1 MEEKKRVSLSELR
14 VGIFVIVTAAILG
27 FAIFR
32 IGSTVGLF
40 QETFHARTY
49 LNNVSGLKAGDL
61 VLLGGVEIGNVT
73 NVHISEPE
81 KMPETDTN
89 TRALARIADWEGQ
102 ETILGTDLVNIEE
115 RIDEL
120 RSRYES
126 AALEQ
131 GSTSEPARVLLRVQ
145 LDDFNALR
153 NETMRDLDRVRE
165 DLQRARDDLQNIV
178 VRMEIQTKYRGW
190 IRSDSYISLGSVG
203 LLGDKYIQI
212 SLGRS
217 PNPPKTVV
225 DTIDGDWWG
234 DVEVEFVEITG
245 RPQTGFEELITGAN
259 DILVNFRTLSSKVQ
273 DVVSRFESGEGTVG
287 KFLTDPSFYNNLND
301 TVIAAKST
309 VENASILMQNI
320 TRGEGTIPRLL
331 HQQELYD
338 RIMDSV
344 ARLDRVLAD
353 VEAGEGTVGKLLK
366 DPELHDQ
373 AQEAMASIR
382 SVVARLDAGEGT
394 LGRLSTDDA
403 LYREMNNALKK
414 LSGFVNDIEEGKGTL
429 GRLAKD
435 EQLYENLNELSA
447 EVVKLI
453 YDFRQNPKKF
463 LTIKFEL
470 F

>member
-14 VGIFVIVTAAILG
+14 VGIFVIVAAAVLG

-49 LNNVSGLKAGDL
+49 LNNVSGLKAGDI

-73 NVHISEPE
+73 NVRISEPE
-81 KMPETDTN
+81 RMPETDAN
-89 TRALARIADWEGQ
+89 ARALARIADFRGQ
-102 ETILGTDLVNIEE
+102 ETILSTDLVSIDE
-115 RIDEL
+115 RVDEL
-120 RSRYES
+120 RPRYES
-126 AALEQ
+126 TAQGQ
-131 GSTSEPARVLLRVQ
+131 GSTSQPARALRVQ
-145 LDDFNALR
+145 LDDLDALR
-153 NETMRDLDRVRE
+153 NETIRNLDRVRE
-165 DLQRARDDLQNIV
+165 RLQRARDDLQNIV
-178 VRMEIQTKYRGW
+178 VRMEIQTEYRGW

-212 SLGRS
+212 SLGRE
-217 PNPPKTVV
+217 PDPPKTVV
-225 DTIDGDWWG
+225 DTIDGGWWG
-234 DVEVEFVEITG
+234 DVDVEFVEVTG

-259 DILVNFRTLSSKVQ
+259 DILVNFRTLSEKVQ
-273 DVVSRFESGEGTVG
+273 NIMSRFESGEGTIR

-301 TVIAAKST
+301 TVVAAKGT
-309 VENASILMQNI
+309 VENASSLMEDI
-320 TRGEGTIPRLL
+320 TKGKGTLPRLI
-331 HQQELYD
+331 QQQDLYD
-338 RIMDSV
+338 RIVDS
-344 ARLDRVLAD
+344 ATRLDRVLAD
-353 VEAGEGTVGKLLK
+353 LEAGEGTIGKLLK
-366 DPELHDQ
+366 DPELYDHS
-373 AQEAMASIR
+373 QEAMASIR
-382 SVVARLDAGEGT
+382 SVAARLDSGEGT
-394 LGRLSTDDA
+394 LGKLSTDDE
-403 LYREMNNALKK
+403 LYREMKNALQQ

-435 EQLYENLNELSA
+435 EQLYENINELSA

>member
-14 VGIFVIVTAAILG
+14 VGIFVIVAAVLLG

-32 IGSTVGLF
+32 IGSTAGLF
-40 QETFHARTY
+40 QEMFHARTY
-49 LNNVSGLKAGDL
+49 LNSVSGLKAGDL

-73 NVHISEPE
+73 DVRISKPE

-89 TRALARIADWEGQ
+89 TRALTRIADLEGQ
-102 ETILGTDLVNIEE
+102 ETILGTDLVDIDE

-131 GSTSEPARVLLRVQ
+131 GSTSELARALRVQ
-145 LDDFNALR
+145 LDDLDALR
-153 NETMRDLDRVRE
+153 NETTRDLDRVRE
-165 DLQRARDDLQNIV
+165 NLQRARDDLQNIV
-178 VRMEIQTKYRGW
+178 VRMEIQTEYRGW

-225 DTIDGDWWG
+225 APIEGDWWG
-234 DVEVEFVEITG
+234 EVEVEFVEITG
-245 RPQTGFEELITGAN
+245 RPQAGFEELITGAN
-259 DILVNFRTLSSKVQ
+259 DILVNFRTLSAKVQ
-273 DVVSRFESGEGTVG
+273 DIVSRFESGEGTVG

-301 TVIAAKST
+301 TVMAAKGT
-309 VENASILMQNI
+309 VQSASILMEDI
-320 TRGEGTIPRLL
+320 TRGKGTIPRLI
-331 HQQELYD
+331 HQQDLYD
-338 RIMDSV
+338 RIMDSA
-344 ARLDRVLAD
+344 ARLDRVLAE

-366 DPELHDQ
+366 DPELYDH

-382 SVVARLDAGEGT
+382 SVASRLDSGEGT
-394 LGRLSTDDA
+394 LGKLSTDDA
-403 LYREMNNALKK
+403 LYREMNNALQK

>member
-14 VGIFVIVTAAILG
+14 VGIFVIVAAAVLG

-49 LNNVSGLKAGDL
+49 LNNVSGLKAGDI
-61 VLLGGVEIGNVT
+61 VLLGGLEIGNVT
-73 NVHISEPE
+73 NVRISEPE
-81 KMPETDTN
+81 RMPETDAN
-89 TRALARIADWEGQ
+89 ARALARIADFRGQ
-102 ETILGTDLVNIEE
+102 ETILSTDLVSIDE
-115 RIDEL
+115 RVDEL

-126 AALEQ
+126 TAQGQ
-131 GSTSEPARVLLRVQ
+131 GSTSQPARALRVQ
-145 LDDFNALR
+145 LDDLDALR
-153 NETMRDLDRVRE
+153 KETIRNLDRVRE
-165 DLQRARDDLQNIV
+165 RLQRARDDLQNIV
-178 VRMEIQTKYRGW
+178 VGMEIQTEYRGW

-212 SLGRS
+212 SLGRE
-217 PNPPKTVV
+217 PDPPKTVV
-225 DTIDGDWWG
+225 DTIDGGWWG
-234 DVEVEFVEITG
+234 DVDVEFVEVTG

-259 DILVNFRTLSSKVQ
+259 DILVNFRTLSEKVQ
-273 DVVSRFESGEGTVG
+273 DIMSRFESGEGTIG

-301 TVIAAKST
+301 TVVAAKGT
-309 VENASILMQNI
+309 VENASSLMEDI
-320 TRGEGTIPRLL
+320 TKGKGTLPRLI
-331 HQQELYD
+331 QQQDLYD
-338 RIMDSV
+338 RIVDS
-344 ARLDRVLAD
+344 ATRLDRVLAD
-353 VEAGEGTVGKLLK
+353 LEAGEGTIGKLLK
-366 DPELHDQ
+366 DPELYDQ
-373 AQEAMASIR
+373 AREAMASIR
-382 SVVARLDAGEGT
+382 SVAARLDSGEGT
-394 LGRLSTDDA
+394 LGKLSTDDE
-403 LYREMNNALKK
+403 LYREMKNALQQ

-435 EQLYENLNELSA
+435 EQLYENINELSA

>member
-14 VGIFVIVTAAILG
+14 VGIFVIVAAAVLG

-49 LNNVSGLKAGDL
+49 LNNVSGLKAGDI

-73 NVHISEPE
+73 NVRISEPE
-81 KMPETDTN
+81 RMPETDAN
-89 TRALARIADWEGQ
+89 ARALARIADFRGQ
-102 ETILGTDLVNIEE
+102 ETILSTDLVSIDE
-115 RIDEL
+115 RVDEL
-120 RSRYES
+120 RPRYES
-126 AALEQ
+126 TAQGQ
-131 GSTSEPARVLLRVQ
+131 GSTSQPARALRVQ
-145 LDDFNALR
+145 LDDLDALR
-153 NETMRDLDRVRE
+153 NETIRNLDRVRE
-165 DLQRARDDLQNIV
+165 RLQRARDDLQNIV
-178 VRMEIQTKYRGW
+178 VRMEIQTEYRGW

-212 SLGRS
+212 SLGREPDP
-217 PNPPKTVV
+217 PNTVV
-225 DTIDGDWWG
+225 DTIDGGWWG
-234 DVEVEFVEITG
+234 DVDVEFVEVTG

-259 DILVNFRTLSSKVQ
+259 DILVNFRTLSEKVQ
-273 DVVSRFESGEGTVG
+273 NIMSRFESGEGTIR

-301 TVIAAKST
+301 TVVAAKGT
-309 VENASILMQNI
+309 VENASSLMEDI
-320 TRGEGTIPRLL
+320 TKGKGTLPRLI
-331 HQQELYD
+331 QQQDLYD
-338 RIMDSV
+338 RIVDS
-344 ARLDRVLAD
+344 ATRLDRVLAD
-353 VEAGEGTVGKLLK
+353 LEAGEGTIGKLLK
-366 DPELHDQ
+366 DPELYDHS
-373 AQEAMASIR
+373 QEAMASIR
-382 SVVARLDAGEGT
+382 SVAARLDSGEGT
-394 LGRLSTDDA
+394 LGKLSTDDE
-403 LYREMNNALKK
+403 LYREMKNALQQ

-435 EQLYENLNELSA
+435 EQLYENINELSA

>member
-14 VGIFVIVTAAILG
+14 VGIFVIVAAVVLG

-49 LNNVSGLKAGDL
+49 LNNVSGLKAGDT

-73 NVHISEPE
+73 NVQISEPE
-81 KMPETDTN
+81 RMPETDAN
-89 TRALARIADWEGQ
+89 ASALARIKDFESQ
-102 ETILGTDLVNIEE
+102 ETILTSDLVNIDE
-115 RIDEL
+115 RLDEL
-120 RSRYES
+120 RPLYES
-126 AALEQ
+126 AAREQ
-131 GSTSEPARVLLRVQ
+131 GSTSQPARMLRVQ
-145 LDDFNALR
+145 LDDLEALR
-153 NETMRDLDRVRE
+153 NETIRDLDRVRE
-165 DLQRARDDLQNIV
+165 GLQRARDDLQNIV
-178 VRMEIQTKYRGW
+178 VRMEIQAEYRGW

-212 SLGRS
+212 SLGRA
-217 PNPPKTVV
+217 PDPPKTVV
-225 DTIDGDWWG
+225 DTIDGNWWE

-259 DILVNFRTLSSKVQ
+259 DILVNFRTLSEKVQ
-273 DVVSRFESGEGTVG
+273 DIISRFESGEGTIG

-301 TVIAAKST
+301 TVIAAKGT
-309 VENASILMQNI
+309 VENASSLMEDI
-320 TRGEGTIPRLL
+320 TRGEGTLPRLI
-331 HQQELYD
+331 HQQDLYD
-338 RIMDSV
+338 RIVDS
-344 ARLDRVLAD
+344 ATRLDRVLAD
-353 VEAGEGTVGKLLK
+353 LEAGEGTLGRLFK
-366 DPELHDQ
+366 DPELYDH

-382 SVVARLDAGEGT
+382 SVAARLDSGEGT
-394 LGRLSTDDA
+394 LGKLSTDDE
-403 LYREMNNALKK
+403 LYREMKNALQQ
-414 LSGFVNDIEEGKGTL
+414 LSGFVSDIEEGKGTL

-435 EQLYENLNELSA
+435 EQLYENINELSA

>member
-14 VGIFVIVTAAILG
+14 VGIFVIVAAAVLG

-49 LNNVSGLKAGDL
+49 LNNVSGLKAGDI

-73 NVHISEPE
+73 NVRISEPE
-81 KMPETDTN
+81 RMPETDAN
-89 TRALARIADWEGQ
+89 ARALARIADFRGQ
-102 ETILGTDLVNIEE
+102 ETILSTDLVSIDE
-115 RIDEL
+115 RVDEL
-120 RSRYES
+120 RSRYAS
-126 AALEQ
+126 TAQGQ
-131 GSTSEPARVLLRVQ
+131 GSTSQPARALRVQ
-145 LDDFNALR
+145 LDDLDALR
-153 NETMRDLDRVRE
+153 KETIRNLDRVRE
-165 DLQRARDDLQNIV
+165 RLQRARDDLQNIV
-178 VRMEIQTKYRGW
+178 VGMEIQTEYRGW

-212 SLGRS
+212 SLGRE
-217 PNPPKTVV
+217 PDPPKTVV
-225 DTIDGDWWG
+225 DTIDGGWWG
-234 DVEVEFVEITG
+234 DVDVEFVEVTG

-259 DILVNFRTLSSKVQ
+259 DILVNFRTLSEKVQ
-273 DVVSRFESGEGTVG
+273 DIMSRFESGEGSIG

-301 TVIAAKST
+301 MVVAAKGT
-309 VENASILMQNI
+309 VENASSLMEDI
-320 TRGEGTIPRLL
+320 TKGKGTLPRLI
-331 HQQELYD
+331 QQQDLYD
-338 RIMDSV
+338 RIVDS
-344 ARLDRVLAD
+344 ATRLDRVLAEL
-353 VEAGEGTVGKLLK
+353 EAGEGTIGKLLK
-366 DPELHDQ
+366 DPELYDQ

-382 SVVARLDAGEGT
+382 SVAARLDSGEGT
-394 LGRLSTDDA
+394 LGKLSTDDE
-403 LYREMNNALKK
+403 LYREMKNALQQ

-435 EQLYENLNELSA
+435 EQLYENINELSA

>member
-14 VGIFVIVTAAILG
+14 VGIFVIVAAVVLG

-49 LNNVSGLKAGDL
+49 LNNVSGLKPSDI

-73 NVHISEPE
+73 NVQISDPGA
-81 KMPETDTN
+81 MPETDAN
-89 TRALARIADWEGQ
+89 ARALARIADLQDQ
-102 ETILGTDLVNIEE
+102 ETILSTDLVNIDEHVA
-115 RIDEL
+115 EL
-120 RSRYES
+120 RARYES
-126 AALEQ
+126 AIREQ
-131 GSTSEPARVLLRVQ
+131 GSTSEAARRLRAQ
-145 LDDFNALR
+145 LDDSDALR
-153 NETMRDLDRVRE
+153 NQTRRDLDRVQE
-165 DLQRARDDLQNIV
+165 GLQRARGDLQNIV
-178 VRMEIQTKYRGW
+178 VRMEIQTEYRGW

-212 SLGRS
+212 SLGRA
-217 PNPPKTVV
+217 PDPPKTVV
-225 DTIDGDWWG
+225 DTIDGSWWG
-234 DVEVEFVEITG
+234 DEEVEFVEVTG

-259 DILVNFRTLSSKVQ
+259 DILVNFRTLSAKVQ
-273 DVVSRFESGEGTVG
+273 AIVSRFESGEGTIG

-301 TVIAAKST
+301 TVIAAKGT
-309 VENASILMQNI
+309 VENASTLMEDI
-320 TRGEGTIPRLL
+320 TRGDGTLPRLI

-338 RIMDSV
+338 RIVDSV

-353 VEAGEGTVGKLLK
+353 VEAGEGTVGKLFK
-366 DPELHDQ
+366 DPELYDH

-382 SVVARLDAGEGT
+382 SVAAKLDSGEGT
-394 LGRLSTDDA
+394 LGRLSTDDQ
-403 LYREMNNALKK
+403 LYREMNNSLQK

-435 EQLYENLNELSA
+435 EQLYENVNEFSA

>member
-14 VGIFVIVTAAILG
+14 VGIFVIVAAAVLG

-49 LNNVSGLKAGDL
+49 LNNVSGLKAGDI

-73 NVHISEPE
+73 NVRISEPE
-81 KMPETDTN
+81 RMPETDAN
-89 TRALARIADWEGQ
+89 ARALARIADFRGQ
-102 ETILGTDLVNIEE
+102 ETILSTDLVSIDE
-115 RIDEL
+115 RVDEL
-120 RSRYES
+120 RPRYES
-126 AALEQ
+126 TAQGQ
-131 GSTSEPARVLLRVQ
+131 GSTSQPARALRVQ
-145 LDDFNALR
+145 LDDLDALR
-153 NETMRDLDRVRE
+153 NETIRNLDRVRE
-165 DLQRARDDLQNIV
+165 RLQRARDDLQNIV
-178 VRMEIQTKYRGW
+178 VRMEIQTEYRGW

-212 SLGRS
+212 SLGRE
-217 PNPPKTVV
+217 PDPPKTVV
-225 DTIDGDWWG
+225 DTIDGGWWG
-234 DVEVEFVEITG
+234 DVDVEFVEVTG

-259 DILVNFRTLSSKVQ
+259 DILVNFRTLSEKVQ
-273 DVVSRFESGEGTVG
+273 NIMSRFESGEGTIR

-301 TVIAAKST
+301 TVVAAKGT
-309 VENASILMQNI
+309 VEKASSLMEDI
-320 TRGEGTIPRLL
+320 TKGKGTLPRLI
-331 HQQELYD
+331 QQQDLYD
-338 RIMDSV
+338 RIVDS
-344 ARLDRVLAD
+344 ATRLDRVLAD
-353 VEAGEGTVGKLLK
+353 LEAGEGTIGKLLK
-366 DPELHDQ
+366 DPELYDHS
-373 AQEAMASIR
+373 QEAMASIR
-382 SVVARLDAGEGT
+382 SVAARLDSGEGT
-394 LGRLSTDDA
+394 LGKLSTDDE
-403 LYREMNNALKK
+403 LYREMKNALQQ

-435 EQLYENLNELSA
+435 EQLYENINELSA

>member
-14 VGIFVIVTAAILG
+14 VGIFVIIAAVILG

-81 KMPETDTN
+81 RMPETDTN
-89 TRALARIADWEGQ
+89 TRALVRIADWEAQ
-102 ETILGTDLVNIEE
+102 ETILGTDLVNIHE

-126 AALEQ
+126 VALEQ
-131 GSTSEPARVLLRVQ
+131 GSTSEAARALRVQ
-145 LDDFNALR
+145 LDDLDALR

-178 VRMEIQTKYRGW
+178 VRMEIQTEYRGW

-212 SLGRS
+212 SLGRA

-273 DVVSRFESGEGTVG
+273 DIVSRFESGEGTVG

-301 TVIAAKST
+301 TVIAAKGT
-309 VENASILMQNI
+309 VENASILMKNI
-320 TRGEGTIPRLL
+320 TRGEGTIPRLI

-338 RIMDSV
+338 RIMDS
-344 ARLDRVLAD
+344 ADRLDRVLAD

-366 DPELHDQ
+366 DPELYDH
-373 AQEAMASIR
+373 AQDAMASIR
-382 SVVARLDAGEGT
+382 SVAARLDSGEGT

-403 LYREMNNALKK
+403 LYREMNNALQK